1 MEELDSW
8 RLACILLEVYGFAAI
23 DHAAERLRELSAKGD
38 SAGFATWSRVLALLN
53 QMQPSG
59 PPPRKAPN

>member
-8 RLACILLEVYGFAAI
+8 RLARILLEVYGFTAI

-38 SAGFATWSRVLALLN
+38 FEGFATWSRILALLN
-53 QMQPSG
+53 QMQQSER
-59 PPPRKAPN
+59 PPGKTPN